1 MSVAVISRDV
11 QKELDGIPPG
21 THAVLVYDSESRK
34 EDVLFTH
41 LKLGGEY
48 DGLVY
53 ACSEET
59 PAEAEASMRRF
70 GIDVDRREKDGTLM
84 VKNYDEVY
92 IVNGKVDSPS
102 VIKGFSDL
110 AFDYSSHGYG
120 MRAAAEMSC
129 FFDHRRV
136 PELVGYEQDLHR
148 KFSFPAVGVC
158 GYNLVKMYNS
168 GNLEVLWPILKAH
181 GLVIMTGPDGSFALE
196 PEEVDKRDIERTMGT
211 PKGFIP
217 ES

>member
-1 MSVAVISRDV
+1 MISRDV
-11 QKELDGIPPG
+11 KKELDGMAPG
-21 THAVLVYDSESRK
+21 THAVLIYDSNERK

-48 DGLVY
+48 DGLIY

-59 PAEAEASMRRF
+59 PAEAEAAMKRF
-70 GIDVDRREKDGTLM
+70 GIDVDRREKEGTLK

-92 IVNGKVDSPS
+92 IVNGKVDSRS

-110 AFDYSSHGYG
+110 AYDYSSHGYG

-136 PELVGYEQDLHR
+136 PELLNYETELHR
-148 KFSFPAVGVC
+148 RFSFPAMGVC
-158 GYNLVKMYNS
+158 GYDMV
-168 GNLEVLWPILKAH
+168 
-181 GLVIMTGPDGSFALE
+181 
-196 PEEVDKRDIERTMGT
+196 
-211 PKGFIP
+211 
-217 ES
+217 